1 MESSSSNDQ
10 TSVPCIGRQILN
22 PWTTREVLI
31 VVLICLSLIIR
42 DIEHL
47 SMYGRALFNSLKAN
61 SPCKNVLSM
70 LICVID

>member
-1 MESSSSNDQ
+1 MESSSRNDQ

-22 PWTTREVLI
+22 PWATREVLI

-47 SMYGRALFNSLKAN
+47 PMYGRAVFNSLKAN
-61 SPCKNVLSM
+61 SPCKNVLSV